1 VYNVTLHG
9 VVCGRGTGG
18 SAKAVFVDPILSSAL
33 AKADS
38 KTNSE
43 TSVAAN
49 FESWEVV
56 TETSKLD
63 VQKVAELGV
72 ACGMKSRS
80 GRGV

>member
-1 VYNVTLHG
+1 MT
-9 VVCGRGTGG
+9 
-18 SAKAVFVDPILSSAL
+18 
-33 AKADS
+33 DS
-38 KTNSE
+38 KTNRE

-56 TETSKLD
+56 TETSDLY

>member
-1 VYNVTLHG
+1 LQG

-18 SAKAVFVDPILSSAL
+18 SAVAVLKDPILSSAL

-38 KTNSE
+38 KTKSE

-56 TETSKLD
+56 TETSI
-63 VQKVAELGV
+63 VCANSCRAG
-72 ACGMKSRS
+72 S
-80 GRGV
+80 GLRDEKPQW